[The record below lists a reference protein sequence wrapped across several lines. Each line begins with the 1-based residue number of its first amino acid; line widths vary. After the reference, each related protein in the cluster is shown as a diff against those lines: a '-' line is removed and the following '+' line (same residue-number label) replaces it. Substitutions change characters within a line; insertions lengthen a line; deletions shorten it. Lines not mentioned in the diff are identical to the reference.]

1 MGDTSKIRYRIEI
14 SAEQQ
19 IRLARLMRTSDRTIR
34 NYLNYNV
41 NTKKAEKARR
51 IALMRIKDGGCG
63 GVIWRM
69 LEDVDIKEWIARRTD
84 IEGEEIE

>member
-1 MGDTSKIRYRIEI
+1 MAKRDKIRYRIEI
-14 SAEQQ
+14 SPEQQ
-19 IRLARLMRTSDRTIR
+19 TRLAKLMQSSERSVRD
-34 NYLNYNV
+34 YLNYNV

-84 IEGEEIE
+84 IEGEEI

>member
-1 MGDTSKIRYRIEI
+1 MRKRDKIRYRIEI
-14 SAEQQ
+14 SPEQQ
-19 IRLARLMRTSDRTIR
+19 IRLAKLMQSSERSVRD
-34 NYLNYNV
+34 YLNYSI

>member
-1 MGDTSKIRYRIEI
+1 MAKRDKIRYRIEI

-19 IRLARLMRTSDRTIR
+19 VRLARLMQSSERSIR
-34 NYLNYNV
+34 DYLNYTT

-84 IEGEEIE
+84 IEGEEI